1 MLVGQTIKSVLSKA
15 YQVKKLKYQ
24 VLKTVIRESLYAYT
38 KEVQFMF
45 NDEIY
50 IQNNRVAMGSSLGPL
65 LAKIFV
71 MSLE

>member
-24 VLKTVIRESLYAYT
+24 VLKTVFRESLYAYT

>member
-50 IQNNRVAMGSSLGPL
+50 IQTNRVAMGSSLGPL

>member
-71 MSLE
+71 MPLE

>member
-50 IQNNRVAMGSSLGPL
+50 IQNNRLAMGSSLGPL

>member
-1 MLVGQTIKSVLSKA
+1 MLVGQTIKSVLSKV
-15 YQVKKLKYQ
+15 YQEKKLKYQ

-45 NDEIY
+45 NEEIY
-50 IQNNRVAMGSSLGPL
+50 IQNNQVAMGSSLGPL